1 MFLWRDYADFFWQLR
16 WYFRQQWRRYGGAIL
31 ILILVSLFELLP
43 PRAIGWIVDGV
54 VTGDISLPVML
65 GWLAAIAA
73 LWFVVY
79 ILRIIWRV
87 WLFGAAAELGTVL
100 RNRLYRHFSSH
111 PPVFFER
118 YKTGDLMARS
128 TNDVNAVVMTAG
140 EGVLTAADSLIM
152 GIAVLF
158 VMTTMLSWELTILA
172 LLPMP
177 FMALAVFRFGRQL
190 HTCFSES
197 QAAFSDLTD
206 KTQETLNGVRMI
218 RAFGLE
224 QRQQADFSAVVDRV
238 GEKNLAVEKV
248 DAKFDPVIQLT
259 IGMSF
264 FLSIAGGGYMVSLGR
279 LTLGDLTAFT
289 LYQGLMIWPMLAMA
303 WLFNILERGSAAWK
317 RLQHIF
323 DEAPEIVSGDT
334 ALASTHQALQ
344 INIEAFHWNGQ
355 MQPALSGVNFTLQPG
370 QMLGM
375 AGPIGSGKSTLMS
388 LLLRQQELEQGS
400 ISYGGVSITE
410 ANLNHWRS
418 RFAVVSQS
426 PFLFSRSIA
435 DNIALGM
442 PDASLEQIREAAR
455 AACID
460 EDIVQFP
467 EGYDTLVGEKGI
479 TLSGGQKQRISIARA
494 LLLEAEIL
502 VLDDALSAVDGKTEH
517 RILANLRQ
525 QQKQTV
531 IVIAHRLTALEQAD
545 NILVLQHGQISEQG
559 DHHTLIGAGSWYAEM
574 YRYQKLEQA
583 IEGAK

>member
-1 MFLWRDYADFFWQLR
+1 MQIFWQLR
-16 WYFRQQWRRYGGAIL
+16 WYFRQQWRRYGGAIF
-31 ILILVSLFELLP
+31 ILIIVSLFELLP

-54 VTGDISLPVML
+54 VTGDIGLPVML
-65 GWLAAIAA
+65 GWLAAIGA

-152 GIAVLF
+152 GVAVLF

-264 FLSIAGGGYMVSLGR
+264 FLSIAGGGYMVSQGR

-334 ALASTHQALQ
+334 ALASTQQALQ

-355 MQPALSGVNFTLQPG
+355 VQPALSGVNFTLQPG

-375 AGPIGSGKSTLMS
+375 AGPIGSGKSTLLS
-388 LLLRQQELEQGS
+388 LLLRQQELDQGS
-400 ISYGGVSITE
+400 ISYGGISITQ
-410 ANLNHWRS
+410 ANLSHWRS

-442 PDASLEQIREAAR
+442 PDANLEQIREAAR

-460 EDIVQFP
+460 DDIVQFP

-517 RILANLRQ
+517 RILANLQQ

-559 DHHTLIGAGSWYAEM
+559 DHHTLIGAGNWYAEM

>member
-1 MFLWRDYADFFWQLR
+1 MQIFWQLR
-16 WYFRQQWRRYGGAIL
+16 WYFRQQWRRYGGAIV

-54 VTGDISLPVML
+54 VTGEITLPVML
-65 GWLAAIAA
+65 SWLAGIAV

-152 GIAVLF
+152 GLAVLF
-158 VMTTMLSWELTILA
+158 VMTTMLSWELTVLA

-177 FMALAVFRFGRQL
+177 FMAMAVFRFGRQL
-190 HTCFSES
+190 HSCFSES

-224 QRQQADFSAVVDRV
+224 QRQQADFADVVDRV

-264 FLSIAGGGYMVSLGR
+264 FLSIAGGGYMVSQGR
-279 LTLGDLTAFT
+279 LTLGDLTAFA

-323 DEAPEIVSGDT
+323 DEAPEIVSGDA
-334 ALASTHQALQ
+334 ALAATQQDLQ
-344 INIEAFHWNGQ
+344 VDIEAFYWNGQ
-355 MQPALSGVNFTLQPG
+355 TQPALSEVNVTLQPG
-370 QMLGM
+370 QMLGI
-375 AGPIGSGKSTLMS
+375 AGPIGSGKSTLLS
-388 LLLRQQELEQGS
+388 LLLRQQELKQGS
-400 ISYGGVSITE
+400 ISYGGISITE
-410 ANLNHWRS
+410 ADLNHWRS

-435 DNIALGM
+435 ENIALGR
-442 PDASLEQIREAAR
+442 PDASMEQIRAAAK

-460 EDIVQFP
+460 DDIIQFP
-467 EGYDTLVGEKGI
+467 DGYETLVGEKGI

-545 NILVLQHGQISEQG
+545 TVLVLQHGQIAEQG
-559 DHHTLIGAGSWYAEM
+559 DHQTLIGAGSWYGEM
-574 YRYQKLEQA
+574 YRYQQLEQA
-583 IEGAK
+583 IKEAK

>member
-1 MFLWRDYADFFWQLR
+1 MQIFWQLR

-31 ILILVSLFELLP
+31 ILVLVSLFELLP

-54 VTGDISLPVML
+54 VAGDLSLSAML

-79 ILRIIWRV
+79 FLRIIWRV

-177 FMALAVFRFGRQL
+177 LMALAVFRFGRQL
-190 HTCFSES
+190 HSCFSES

-206 KTQETLNGVRMI
+206 KTQESLNGVRMI

-224 QRQQADFSAVVDRV
+224 QRQQADFDEVVEYV

-248 DAKFDPVIQLT
+248 DAKFDPVIQLA

-264 FLSIAGGGYMVSLGR
+264 FLSIAGGGYMVSQGR

-317 RLQHIF
+317 RLQQIF
-323 DEAPEIVSGDT
+323 DVAPEIISGDE
-334 ALASTHQALQ
+334 ALKAMQQALQ
-344 INIEAFHWNGQ
+344 VDIEAFSWNGLT
-355 MQPALSGVNFTLQPG
+355 QPALSCVNFTLQAG
-370 QMLGM
+370 QMLGI
-375 AGPIGSGKSTLMS
+375 AGPIGSGKSTLLA
-388 LLLRQQELEQGS
+388 LLLRQHELTQGC
-400 ISYGGVSITE
+400 ISYGGISITQ
-410 ANLNHWRS
+410 ADLNHWRS

-435 DNIALGM
+435 DNIALGR
-442 PDASLEQIREAAR
+442 PDASMEQIRKAAR

-460 EDIVQFP
+460 GDIMQFP
-467 EGYDTLVGEKGI
+467 EGYDTLIGEKGI

-494 LLLEAEIL
+494 LLLDAEIL

-517 RILANLRQ
+517 KILANLRRQ
-525 QQKQTV
+525 RQQTV

-545 NILVLQHGQISEQG
+545 NILVLQHGRIDERG
-559 DHHTLIGAGSWYAEM
+559 DHQALLRAGSWYAEM
-574 YRYQKLEQA
+574 FRYQQLEQA

>member
-1 MFLWRDYADFFWQLR
+1 MQIFWQLR
-16 WYFRQQWRRYGGAIL
+16 WYFRQQWRRYGGAIF
-31 ILILVSLFELLP
+31 ILIIVSLFELLP

-54 VTGDISLPVML
+54 VTGDIGLPVML

-152 GIAVLF
+152 GVAVLF

-264 FLSIAGGGYMVSLGR
+264 FLSIAGGGYMVSQGR

-334 ALASTHQALQ
+334 ALASTQQALQ

-355 MQPALSGVNFTLQPG
+355 VQPALSGVNFTLQPG

-375 AGPIGSGKSTLMS
+375 AGPIGSGKSTLLS
-388 LLLRQQELEQGS
+388 LLLRQQELDQGS
-400 ISYGGVSITE
+400 ISYGGISITQ
-410 ANLNHWRS
+410 ANLSHWRS

-442 PDASLEQIREAAR
+442 PDANLEQIREAAR

-460 EDIVQFP
+460 DDIVQFP

-517 RILANLRQ
+517 RILANLQQ

-559 DHHTLIGAGSWYAEM
+559 DHHTLIGAGNWYAEM

>member
-1 MFLWRDYADFFWQLR
+1 MRIFWQLR
-16 WYFRQQWRRYGGAIL
+16 WYFRQQWRRYTGAIM
-31 ILILVSLFELLP
+31 ILVVVSLFELLP

-54 VTGDISLPVML
+54 VSGDIDQRTML
-65 GWLAAIAA
+65 LWLGGLVA
-73 LWFVVY
+73 LWFIVY
-79 ILRIIWRV
+79 LLRIVWRI

-100 RNRLYRHFSSH
+100 RNRLYKHFSFH

-128 TNDVNAVVMTAG
+128 SNDVNAVVMTAG
-140 EGVLTAADSLIM
+140 EGVLTAADSLIT

-158 VMTTMLSWELTILA
+158 IMTTMLSWELTLLA

-177 FMALAVFRFGRQL
+177 FMAIAVFFLGRQL
-190 HTCFSES
+190 HHRFSVS

-206 KTQETLNGVRMI
+206 KTQESLNGVRMI

-224 QRQQADFSAVVDRV
+224 QRQQSDFAGVVDAV

-248 DAKFDPVIQLT
+248 DAKFDPVIQIA

-264 FLSIAGGGYMVSLGR
+264 FLSIAGGAYMVHHGR

-303 WLFNILERGSAAWK
+303 WLFNILERGSAAWN
-317 RLQHIF
+317 RLESIF
-323 DEAPEIVSGDT
+323 NEQPDIVSGKQPLYDT
-334 ALASTHQALQ
+334 QQPLQ
-344 INIEAFHWNGQ
+344 IAIERFCWNGQ
-355 MQPALSGVNFTLQPG
+355 QHPALSDLHISLMNG
-370 QMLGM
+370 QMLGI
-375 AGPIGSGKSTLMS
+375 AGPIGSGKSTLLA

-400 ISYGGVSITE
+400 IYYGDVAIRH
-410 ANLNHWRS
+410 ANLDQWRS

-435 DNIALGM
+435 ENIALGR
-442 PDASLEQIREAAR
+442 PEASLDLVRKAAQ

-460 EDIVQFP
+460 SDIMQFP
-467 EGYDTLVGEKGI
+467 EGYQTLVGEKGI
-479 TLSGGQKQRISIARA
+479 TLSGGQKQRIAIARA
-494 LLLEAEIL
+494 LLLNAEIL

-517 RILANLRQ
+517 QILANLKRQ
-525 QQKQTV
+525 KRKTV
-531 IVIAHRLTALEQAD
+531 IVIAHRLTALEDAD
-545 NILVLQHGQISEQG
+545 SILVLQQG
-559 DHHTLIGAGSWYAEM
+559 KVTERGNHRALLAEDNWYAEM

-583 IEGAK
+583 VEGGS

>member
-1 MFLWRDYADFFWQLR
+1 MQIFWQLR
-16 WYFRQQWRRYGGAIL
+16 WYFRQQWRRYGGAIV

-54 VTGDISLPVML
+54 VTGEITLPVML
-65 GWLAAIAA
+65 SWLAGIAV

-152 GIAVLF
+152 GLAVLF
-158 VMTTMLSWELTILA
+158 VMTTMLSWELTVLA

-177 FMALAVFRFGRQL
+177 FMAMAVFRFGRQL
-190 HTCFSES
+190 HSCFSES

-224 QRQQADFSAVVDRV
+224 QRQQADFADVVDRV

-264 FLSIAGGGYMVSLGR
+264 FLSIAGGGYMVSQGR
-279 LTLGDLTAFT
+279 LTLGDLTAFA

-323 DEAPEIVSGDT
+323 DEAPEIVSGDA
-334 ALASTHQALQ
+334 ALAATQQDLQ
-344 INIEAFHWNGQ
+344 VDIEAFYWNGQ
-355 MQPALSGVNFTLQPG
+355 TQPALSEVNVTLQPG
-370 QMLGM
+370 QMLGI
-375 AGPIGSGKSTLMS
+375 AGPIGSGKSTLFS
-388 LLLRQQELEQGS
+388 LLLRQQELKQGS
-400 ISYGGVSITE
+400 ISYGGISITE
-410 ANLNHWRS
+410 ADLHHWRS

-435 DNIALGM
+435 ENIALGR
-442 PDASLEQIREAAR
+442 PDASMAQIRAAAQ

-460 EDIVQFP
+460 EDIIQFP
-467 EGYDTLVGEKGI
+467 DGYETLVGEKGI

-545 NILVLQHGQISEQG
+545 TVLVLQHGQIAEQG
-559 DHHTLIGAGSWYAEM
+559 DHQTLIGAGSWYGEM
-574 YRYQKLEQA
+574 YRYQQLEQA
-583 IEGAK
+583 IKEAK

>member
-1 MFLWRDYADFFWQLR
+1 MQIFWQLR
-16 WYFRQQWRRYGGAIL
+16 WYFRQQWRRYGGAIF
-31 ILILVSLFELLP
+31 ILIIVSLFELLP

-54 VTGDISLPVML
+54 VTGDIGLSVML
-65 GWLAAIAA
+65 GWLAAIGA

-87 WLFGAAAELGTVL
+87 WLFGAAAELGTVM

-152 GIAVLF
+152 GVAVLF

-264 FLSIAGGGYMVSLGR
+264 FLSIAGGGYMVSQGR

-334 ALASTHQALQ
+334 ALASTQQALQ

-355 MQPALSGVNFTLQPG
+355 VQPALSGVNFTLQPG

-375 AGPIGSGKSTLMS
+375 AGPIGSGKSTLLS
-388 LLLRQQELEQGS
+388 LLLRQQELDQGS
-400 ISYGGVSITE
+400 ISYGGISITQ
-410 ANLNHWRS
+410 ANLSHWRS

-442 PDASLEQIREAAR
+442 PDANLEQIREAAR

-460 EDIVQFP
+460 DDIVQFP

-517 RILANLRQ
+517 RILANLQQ

-559 DHHTLIGAGSWYAEM
+559 DHHTLIGAGNWYAEM

>member
-1 MFLWRDYADFFWQLR
+1 MQIFWQLR

-442 PDASLEQIREAAR
+442 PDATLEQIREAAR

>member
-1 MFLWRDYADFFWQLR
+1 MQIFWQLR
-16 WYFRQQWRRYGGAIL
+16 WYFRQQWRRYGGAIF
-31 ILILVSLFELLP
+31 ILIIVSLFELLP

-54 VTGDISLPVML
+54 VTGDIGLSVML
-65 GWLAAIAA
+65 GWLAAIGA

-152 GIAVLF
+152 GVAVLF

-264 FLSIAGGGYMVSLGR
+264 FLSIAGGGYMVSQGR

-334 ALASTHQALQ
+334 ALASTQQALQ

-355 MQPALSGVNFTLQPG
+355 VQPALSGVNFTLQPG

-375 AGPIGSGKSTLMS
+375 AGPIGSGKSTLLS
-388 LLLRQQELEQGS
+388 LLLRQQELDQGS
-400 ISYGGVSITE
+400 ISYGGISITQ
-410 ANLNHWRS
+410 ANLSHWRS

-442 PDASLEQIREAAR
+442 PDANLEQIREAAR

-460 EDIVQFP
+460 DDIVQFP

-517 RILANLRQ
+517 RILANLQQ

-559 DHHTLIGAGSWYAEM
+559 DHHTLIGAGNWYAEM